1 MAKVVL
7 YKTQFCG
14 YCGAAIRFLS
24 EVKNQEVEVI
34 DLTGRHEERMAL
46 VQKTRHRTVP
56 QIFINDQFIGG
67 YDEMRALDREGKLD
81 ALLAEDTTDS
91 Q

>member
-7 YKTQFCG
+7 YKSQFCG
-14 YCGAAIRFLS
+14 YCGAALRFLM
-24 EVKNQEVEVI
+24 EVKNQQVEVI

-46 VQKTRHRTVP
+46 VQKTGHRTVP

-67 YDEMRALDREGKLD
+67 YDEMRALDRTGELD
-81 ALLAEDTTDS
+81 ELLTQDSAES
-91 Q
+91 